1 MDDMGYVQGTVPR
14 DVFFVS
20 GEEFEEEGIHG
31 VDPGKSDCTG
41 VYDTV

>member
-1 MDDMGYVQGTVPR
+1 MGHIQGMVPCE
-14 DVFFVS
+14 VFSIS
-20 GEEFEEEGIHG
+20 GEEFEEKRIHG